1 MTQTL
6 RSTGRLLRLAVI
18 ALALP
23 VVLSACSEAKRALGY
38 EKTPPDEFQV
48 VARAPLSMPPDF
60 SLRPPAPG
68 STRPQEGTTR
78 EQARK
83 IITGQRGSTPIA
95 TENRTQGDLVLLKR
109 FGADSIQ
116 PDIRVLV
123 NKETQSLAEAEKS
136 LSDRVIFW
144 RKADPPGVAVD
155 PTRETQR
162 IRENQAL
169 GRSVS
174 EGDTPQIQRR
184 KKAWLEGVFN

>member
-68 STRPQEGTTR
+68 ATRPQEGTTR
-78 EQARK
+78 EQARR
-83 IITGQRGSTPIA
+83 IITGQRGSTPIS

-109 FGADSIQ
+109 IGADSIQ

-123 NKETQSLAEAEKS
+123 NKETQALAEAEKS
-136 LSDRVIFW
+136 FSDRIVFW

-155 PTRETQR
+155 PTKETQR

-184 KKAWLEGVFN
+184 RKAWLEGVFN